1 MSNNDEESPKKILL
15 MGLDNSGKTSI
26 VLSLQK
32 DTNLLSYYSLKPTQG
47 IEIIN
52 LTSDGKKFA
61 IWDLGGQEK
70 YRTEYLENLE
80 RYTRGVDKM
89 IFVIDIQDDNRYDL
103 ALDYL
108 KKVIDYLESKNWT
121 PKVSVFLHKMDPQIE
136 KEKKIPMEK
145 LSELTKKILAIVS
158 DKYKP
163 DIFKTTI
170 YTIFQKTII

>member
-1 MSNNDEESPKKILL
+1 MSNNDEESPRKILL

-52 LTSDGKKFA
+52 LTSDGQKFA

-70 YRTEYLENLE
+70 YRIEYLENLE
-80 RYTRGVDKM
+80 RYTRGVDKL
-89 IFVIDIQDDNRYDL
+89 IFVIDIQDQDRYDL
-103 ALDYL
+103 ALEYL
-108 KKVIDYLESKNWT
+108 KKVIEYLESKDRT
-121 PKVSVFLHKMDPQIE
+121 PKISVFLHKMDPQIE
-136 KEKKIPMEK
+136 KENKIPIET
-145 LSELTKKILAIVS
+145 LTELNKKILAIVS
-158 DKYKP
+158 DNFKP